1 MKKLLEEFRDFINQ
15 GNLIELAVAFI
26 LGLAIK
32 SVIDSLV
39 NDVVMPVIGAI
50 FGKPSFDA
58 LTLKIGDGVI
68 FYGRFLSAIVNFLI
82 IAVVIFFMVKIYE
95 KLVSLKGPKAEEA
108 KEQDEKD
115 VLIEIRDLLAQQN
128 RQT

>member
-39 NDVVMPVIGAI
+39 NDVVMPVVGAI

-58 LTLKIGDGVI
+58 LTLKIGDGVV

-128 RQT
+128 RQS

>member
-32 SVIDSLV
+32 SLIDSLV
-39 NDVVMPVIGAI
+39 NDVVMPVVGAI

-58 LTLKIGDGVI
+58 LTLKIGDGVV

-128 RQT
+128 RQS